1 MTLHKIPVNHTEEL
15 SEIEFLRLVL
25 SLLES
30 ELNYFAS
37 YYSDDRTSC
46 NQREDEDQLYLEI
59 QNIQNRIQTLIND
72 EPMIPQHASKL
83 YI

>member
-1 MTLHKIPVNHTEEL
+1 MTLHKNPLHHTEEL

-30 ELNYFAS
+30 ELSYFAS

-46 NQREDEDQLYLEI
+46 NQRDDEAELYLEI
-59 QNIQNRIQTLIND
+59 QNIQSRIQTLIDD
-72 EPMIPQHASKL
+72 EPMIYQK
-83 YI
+83 